1 MIKKDENIWQVC
13 CRLTLPSFFGD
24 SSQGGSGVKTGGEGE
39 EQTVG
44 NFGEN
49 LSNQEDGGVKI
60 EGSGWEFKEEIVGGY
75 NPSEQPND
83 YGQDGIHREEREKE
97 TERKD
102 SGVKPTDSLSNSD
115 KAEAT
120 GDRWSWI

>member
-1 MIKKDENIWQVC
+1 M
-13 CRLTLPSFFGD
+13 
-24 SSQGGSGVKTGGEGE
+24 
-39 EQTVG
+39 G

-49 LSNQEDGGVKI
+49 LSNQEEGGVEI
-60 EGSGWEFKEEIVGGY
+60 EGDAWEFKEEIVGGF
-75 NPSEQPND
+75 NQSEQPND
-83 YGQDGIHREEREKE
+83 YRLDGIHREEREKE

>member
-1 MIKKDENIWQVC
+1 M
-13 CRLTLPSFFGD
+13 
-24 SSQGGSGVKTGGEGE
+24 
-39 EQTVG
+39 G

-60 EGSGWEFKEEIVGGY
+60 EGDAWEFKEEIGGGY
-75 NPSEQPND
+75 NQSEQPND
-83 YGQDGIHREEREKE
+83 YRQDGIHREEGE
-97 TERKD
+97 TEIERKE
-102 SGVKPTDSLSNSD
+102 PTGSLSNSD